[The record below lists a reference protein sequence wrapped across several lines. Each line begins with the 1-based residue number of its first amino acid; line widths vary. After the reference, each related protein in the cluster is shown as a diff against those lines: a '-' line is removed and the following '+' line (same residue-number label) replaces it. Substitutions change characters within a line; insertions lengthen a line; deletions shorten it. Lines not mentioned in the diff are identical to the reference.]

1 MIRLRAA
8 ACQIAVMASFVTTWS
23 AEPVTSK
30 LIGGGEVSIVRDAEV
45 WRVTVTGPAA
55 GLASLCLAD
64 DKGVRILHASAAVGE
79 GLYERSG
86 DTWALVSGFDFKVR
100 DKPKTPK
107 ADAERDAFF
116 ETKGWLANADNS
128 GTRPR
133 EFIIRHSET
142 PRWLGVTFFTTSEP
156 MAVSYWPE
164 SMDDDCRA
172 KKVAKGYLD
181 PTAQFHPE
189 RWHPLK

>member
-1 MIRLRAA
+1 MFSKLGLCMIVLLASLGTAA
-8 ACQIAVMASFVTTWS
+8 S

-30 LIGGGEVSIVRDAEV
+30 LVGGGEVSIVRDAEV
-45 WRVTVTGPAA
+45 WRVTVTGPKA

-64 DKGVRILHASAAVGE
+64 QKGVRILHASAAVGE
-79 GLYERSG
+79 GLYARSG
-86 DTWALVSGFDFKVR
+86 DTWALESGFDFKLR

-107 ADAERDAFF
+107 SDAERDAFF

-128 GTRPR
+128 GTQPR
-133 EFIIRHSET
+133 TFIIRHSEA

-164 SMDDDCRA
+164 TMDDDCRA
-172 KKVAKGYLD
+172 KKVAQGYLD